1 MIFQKKIAISSRGFN
16 DIIDIT
22 ILLRKA
28 LQETSLQ
35 DGIVVVFVPG
45 STGGLTTIEY
55 EPGLVRDIPEMLEKI
70 APMNAPYHH
79 DQTWHD
85 GNGYAHLRAALIGPS
100 LTIPFE
106 KGQLQLGTWQ
116 QAVFID
122 FDNRPR
128 QRHLHVQV
136 QGE

>member
-1 MIFQKKIAISSRGFN
+1 MIFQKKISLATRGFN

-22 ILLRKA
+22 PSLRSVIQESRIKNGLLA
-28 LQETSLQ
+28 
-35 DGIVVVFVPG
+35 VFVPG
-45 STGGLTTIEY
+45 STAGLTTIEY
-55 EPGLVRDIPEMLEKI
+55 EPGLIEDIPEMLEKI
-70 APMNAPYHH
+70 APMQARYHH

-106 KGQLQLGTWQ
+106 QSQLQLGTWQ
-116 QAVFID
+116 QVVLID
-122 FDNRPR
+122 FDNHPR
-128 QRHLHVQV
+128 QRQLHVQV

>member
-1 MIFQKKIAISSRGFN
+1 MIFQKKISLATRGFN

-22 ILLRKA
+22 PSLRAVLKESSIKNGLIL
-28 LQETSLQ
+28 
-35 DGIVVVFVPG
+35 IFVPG
-45 STGGLTTIEY
+45 STAGLTTIEY
-55 EPGLVRDIPEMLEKI
+55 EPGLIEDVPEMLEKM
-70 APMNAPYHH
+70 APMNSRYHH

-100 LTIPFE
+100 LTIPVDS
-106 KGQLQLGTWQ
+106 GQLQLGTWQ
-116 QAVFID
+116 QVVCID

-128 QRHLHVQV
+128 QRQLHVQV